1 MHSMPIDSAC
11 TAVLFPGQGA
21 QVPEMRAIAAEH
33 APELCSLCL
42 QLLGADPF
50 ARVSESTRFAQPA
63 IYCASIA
70 AWRSLAGAAPPLALA
85 GHSLGEISALAAA
98 GAFTPEQGLTLAIAR
113 GRLMAEASE
122 QGEPQGMLAL
132 RAPTAAQLE
141 ELSAYEGVYIA
152 NRNSPRQVVLA
163 GTLRALRQA
172 GAHARELG
180 VRSLELD
187 VRGAYHT
194 PLMAPAKEPF
204 EAVLA
209 ELPIAEPK
217 LPVYSCISAAPM
229 RDIRAELAD
238 ALLTPVDWHALMAAL
253 WSAGA
258 RTFIDVGPGRVL
270 AGLTRQCLPE
280 AHAWD
285 LQSLRESGLRAP
297 GSPAQPEPAHERAEP
312 SAQGRLEAPTGR

>member
-1 MHSMPIDSAC
+1 MHSTPIDSAC

-50 ARVSESTRFAQPA
+50 SRVSESTRFAQPA
-63 IYCASIA
+63 IYCASFG
-70 AWRSLAGAAPPLALA
+70 AWRSLAGARVPL
-85 GHSLGEISALAAA
+85 ALAAA

-141 ELSAYEGVYIA
+141 ALSAYEGVYIA

-238 ALLTPVDWHALMAAL
+238 ALVTPVDWHALTAAL
-253 WSAGA
+253 WAAGA

-285 LQSLRESGLRAP
+285 LRSLRESDLRAP
-297 GSPAQPEPAHERAEP
+297 GSSAQPDPAQKRAES